1 MRKLI
6 VPMTILLIIV
16 SCASQKESI
25 RIEQRIQR
33 IENGLVEMSSPSL
46 AEQFSTER
54 VKKANKVTLA
64 DRMTHYNVPGVSIAL
79 INDYKV
85 EWAKGYGVV
94 KAGSDKP
101 VTPETCFEAA
111 STTKLLTS
119 AAALHYLEQGMF
131 DLDEDVNQE
140 LKSWKIPEN
149 EFTQKEK
156 VTLRLLLTHQSGLTR
171 PDGGFSEEEG
181 SVPTLLQVLN
191 GEAPAKNQAA
201 FVEYVPGFKHQYS
214 NMGYIVI
221 QLLLEDVIGKPYPK
235 IVQET
240 IFGPVGMKNTTVVHP
255 LNAEFKNNVALPHD
269 GEGNSYDR
277 PQHPTALGH
286 AALVTSPADLALF
299 TIELIRAYQGK
310 SNRIVSQKTVK
321 RMFSAQLEIDP
332 NQFFGL
338 SGQGL
343 GAFLMG
349 AGENFYFTYPG
360 HNAPGATCMLIA
372 SPGTGKGAV
381 IMTNGVNGLQLSLEI
396 LAALGNEYDWL
407 PVQYDVD

>member
-6 VPMTILLIIV
+6 IPITILLTIV
-16 SCASQKESI
+16 TCNSQKENI
-25 RIEQRIQR
+25 QIEQRIKR
-33 IENGLVEMSSPSL
+33 IENSLVEMSSPSL
-46 AEQFSTER
+46 AEQFNAER
-54 VKKANKVTLA
+54 IKAANKVTLS
-64 DRMTHYNVPGVSIAL
+64 DRMEHYNVPGISIAV

-85 EWAKGYGVV
+85 EWTKGYGVL

-101 VTPETCFEAA
+101 VTPKTCFEAA

-119 AAALHYLEQGMF
+119 AAALHYLEQGMLG
-131 DLDEDVNQE
+131 LDEDVNKN
-140 LKSWKIPEN
+140 LRSWKIPEN
-149 EFTQKEK
+149 EFTQNEK

-181 SVPTLLQVLN
+181 SVPTLLQVLK
-191 GEAPAKNQAA
+191 GKAPAKNQAA
-201 FVEYVPGFKHQYS
+201 FVEYVPGTKHQYS

-221 QLLLEDVIGKPYPK
+221 QLLLEDVMGKPYTQ
-235 IVQET
+235 IVQEE
-240 IFGPVGMKNTTVVHP
+240 IFGTVGMKKSTVVHP
-255 LNAEFKNNVALPHD
+255 LNPEFKRNVALPHD

-286 AALVTSPADLALF
+286 AALVATPADLALF
-299 TIELIRAYQGK
+299 SIELIRAYQGK
-310 SNRIVSQKTVK
+310 SSRIISQKTAK
-321 RMFSAQLEIDP
+321 KMFSSQLEIDP

-343 GAFLMG
+343 GVFLMG
-349 AGENFYFTYPG
+349 AGDNFYFTYPG

-372 SPGTGKGAV
+372 SPNTGKAAV

-396 LAALGNEYDWL
+396 LAALGNEYSW
-407 PVQYDVD
+407 PTVQYKD

>member
-6 VPMTILLIIV
+6 VPTTILLTIV
-16 SCASQKESI
+16 SCSPQEENH

-33 IENGLVEMSSPSL
+33 IENGLVAMSSPSL
-46 AEQFSTER
+46 AEQFNADRIRT
-54 VKKANKVTLA
+54 ADKVTLSE
-64 DRMTHYNVPGVSIAL
+64 RMANYNVPGVSIAV
-79 INDYKV
+79 INDYRV
-85 EWAKGYGVV
+85 EWTKDFGVV

-119 AAALHYLEQGMF
+119 AAALHFSEQGILE
-131 DLDEDVNQE
+131 LDEDVNKK

-156 VTLRLLLTHQSGLTR
+156 VTLRRLLTHQSGLTR

-181 SVPTLLQVLN
+181 SVPTLIQVLK

-201 FVEYVPGFKHQYS
+201 FVEYVPGTKHQYS

-221 QLLLEDVIGKPYPK
+221 QLLLEDVMGIPYPQ

-240 IFGPVGMKNTTVVHP
+240 IFGPIGMKNSTMVHP
-255 LNAEFKNNVALPHD
+255 LHPEFKSHVALPHD
-269 GEGNSYDR
+269 EQGNSYDR

-286 AALVTSPADLALF
+286 AALVATPADLAFF

-310 SNRIVSQKTVK
+310 SSRIVSQKMAK
-321 RMFSAQLEIDP
+321 KMFSVQLEIDP

-343 GAFLMG
+343 GVFLMG
-349 AGENFYFTYPG
+349 VGDNFYFTYPG
-360 HNAPGATCMLIA
+360 HNAPGATCVLIA

-396 LAALGNEYDWL
+396 LAAVGDEYDW
-407 PVQYDVD
+407 PAVQYKD